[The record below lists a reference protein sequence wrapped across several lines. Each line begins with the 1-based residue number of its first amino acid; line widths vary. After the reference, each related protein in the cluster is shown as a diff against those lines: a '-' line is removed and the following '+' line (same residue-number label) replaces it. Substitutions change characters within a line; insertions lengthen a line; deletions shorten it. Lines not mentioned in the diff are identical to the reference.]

1 MDALEVMAFGTMLAG
16 SVIGGIL
23 CKGIALTGEVKYW
36 QEFCPGSTY
45 NKELS
50 KSLDRSGAGIMFSEI
65 PHDIYQGL
73 KNWAKFELT
82 EFPTFR
88 AAYHSLAKKAHQKP

>member
-1 MDALEVMAFGTMLAG
+1 
-16 SVIGGIL
+16 
-23 CKGIALTGEVKYW
+23 
-36 QEFCPGSTY
+36 
-45 NKELS
+45 
-50 KSLDRSGAGIMFSEI
+50 MFSEI